1 MRPYLHF
8 TLCLEWGV
16 IFQATPCSS
25 WRVYMVPC
33 HLKTMWFLVFI
44 LPDGLVT
51 HLVSECDLEW
61 PTRQGSQ
68 SSQLES
74 IYFSEH
80 VALAT
85 T

>member
-1 MRPYLHF
+1 
-8 TLCLEWGV
+8 
-16 IFQATPCSS
+16 
-25 WRVYMVPC
+25 MVQC
-33 HLKTMWFLVFI
+33 HLKTVWFLVLI

-61 PTRQGSQ
+61 PTHQGSQ
-68 SSQLES
+68 CSQLES
-74 IYFSEH
+74 IYFSEY